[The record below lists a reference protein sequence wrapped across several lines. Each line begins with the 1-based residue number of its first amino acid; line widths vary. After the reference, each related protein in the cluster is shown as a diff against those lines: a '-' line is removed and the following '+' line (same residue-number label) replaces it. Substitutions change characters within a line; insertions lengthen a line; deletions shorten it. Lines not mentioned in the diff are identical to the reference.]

1 MTTSERWRRV
11 EALYHAALQRPPGE
25 RTAFLRVACADDAEM
40 RLDVESLL
48 AQPASDVGFLQTSA
62 LAVAARAVEALPT
75 TLTVGQAVG
84 PYTILGMLG
93 AGGMGEVYRASDG
106 QLGREVAI
114 KLLPPAFLN
123 DPDRLARFEREK
135 RMLAALN
142 HPNIAAIY
150 TVEPIDSGRALVLEL
165 VEGPTLADR
174 LERGPLPLAD
184 ALRIAT
190 QIVDALEAAHEKGIV
205 HRDLKPA
212 NIKLRPDGS
221 VKVLDFGLAKAVPR
235 DDSMPDVKSLTLG
248 TTGDRVI
255 GTPAYMSPEQA
266 RGQVI
271 DKRTDIWA
279 FGCVLFEML
288 TGRAAFAGATVT
300 DTLAAIIEREPD
312 WTSLP
317 SATPSAVRRLLRR
330 CLEKDA
336 QRRLHDIADARLEIE
351 EALAAKSE
359 TIESATPRRGWPKAL
374 WVASVLV
381 AALAIATAGALFLAH
396 RATGE
401 QPRYRQIT
409 FRRGT
414 VRNPL
419 FAPDGQTIVFGADW
433 EGRGPRLYSTRIG
446 NPEVS
451 PLPFENVT
459 LLSISST
466 GQMALRLNVGSL
478 TTGTLAVAS
487 LTGQAVREILTDGV
501 LADWSPNGETLLV
514 IHRVGG
520 GQPKLEVPPGTV
532 IYDSG
537 RPIYSPRFSPK
548 GDAIAFIERNAGVS
562 AQANSR
568 VAVVDLAGHV
578 RVLSEGWSEAL
589 ALAWAPG
596 GQEIW
601 FSAREPGSQSGG
613 VALHAVTL
621 SGRHRVVARLPGV
634 MLVIRQIW
642 SDGRVLLDRQ
652 DWPATMM
659 CLAPGMASERD
670 LSWLDE
676 SGAREISTD
685 GRSVL
690 FDESGTAGGA
700 KGGMYLRRLD
710 GSPAVRLSDG
720 RALGLSPDGKLAIA
734 LQVDH
739 PDQLEIVPTGTGQPR
754 VLRGGG
760 LTYLNAVWFPDGK
773 RLLVTAQGAGQAPAL
788 FVQSLTSETPRR
800 LLENAV
806 KGAVSPDGRTVAT
819 VAASGQVMLTPVDG
833 GQSHMVNDAP
843 SVRSV
848 LRWDATGRYLFL
860 QADGVFPARILRLD
874 IETGLFEPWR
884 TLAPAD
890 MSGILYND
898 GFVALSADGRS
909 YCYSYVRYL
918 SSLFVVEG
926 LK

>member
-212 NIKLRPDGS
+212 NIKLRPDGT

-300 DTLAAIIEREPD
+300 DTLAAIIDQEPD

-409 FRRGT
+409 FRRGG
-414 VRNPL
+414 VANPL
-419 FAPDGQTIVFGADW
+419 FAPDG
-433 EGRGPRLYSTRIG
+433 
-446 NPEVS
+446 
-451 PLPFENVT
+451 
-459 LLSISST
+459 
-466 GQMALRLNVGSL
+466 
-478 TTGTLAVAS
+478 
-487 LTGQAVREILTDGV
+487 
-501 LADWSPNGETLLV
+501 
-514 IHRVGG
+514 
-520 GQPKLEVPPGTV
+520 
-532 IYDSG
+532 
-537 RPIYSPRFSPK
+537 
-548 GDAIAFIERNAGVS
+548 
-562 AQANSR
+562 
-568 VAVVDLAGHV
+568 
-578 RVLSEGWSEAL
+578 
-589 ALAWAPG
+589 
-596 GQEIW
+596 
-601 FSAREPGSQSGG
+601 
-613 VALHAVTL
+613 
-621 SGRHRVVARLPGV
+621 
-634 MLVIRQIW
+634 
-642 SDGRVLLDRQ
+642 
-652 DWPATMM
+652 
-659 CLAPGMASERD
+659 
-670 LSWLDE
+670 
-676 SGAREISTD
+676 
-685 GRSVL
+685 
-690 FDESGTAGGA
+690 
-700 KGGMYLRRLD
+700 
-710 GSPAVRLSDG
+710 
-720 RALGLSPDGKLAIA
+720 
-734 LQVDH
+734 
-739 PDQLEIVPTGTGQPR
+739 
-754 VLRGGG
+754 
-760 LTYLNAVWFPDGK
+760 
-773 RLLVTAQGAGQAPAL
+773 
-788 FVQSLTSETPRR
+788 
-800 LLENAV
+800 
-806 KGAVSPDGRTVAT
+806 
-819 VAASGQVMLTPVDG
+819 
-833 GQSHMVNDAP
+833 
-843 SVRSV
+843 
-848 LRWDATGRYLFL
+848 
-860 QADGVFPARILRLD
+860 
-874 IETGLFEPWR
+874 
-884 TLAPAD
+884 
-890 MSGILYND
+890 
-898 GFVALSADGRS
+898 
-909 YCYSYVRYL
+909 
-918 SSLFVVEG
+918 
-926 LK
+926 